1 MDAEHLPNAGEF
13 VERRHLHKIDVR
25 VAILEQ
31 QTMTTAKQLSEINDN
46 IKWLVRIVLGG
57 VISAV
62 LIVLFNGTGGLT

>member
-1 MDAEHLPNAGEF
+1 MDDEHHPTSTEF

-31 QTMTTAKQLSEINDN
+31 QTMTTAKQLAEINDN

-57 VISAV
+57 VTSAILV
-62 LIVLFNGTGGLT
+62 ILFNGTGGLS